1 MDIYDI
7 GLYAAYLL
15 VIIGVIASVLMPLI
29 NSLGDPKSLVRTGL
43 AILALLAVFGVSY
56 AVADNEV
63 TARFAAE
70 PFSLTPLSSQFA
82 GGLLISTY
90 FLIIIA
96 FVAIFVNEI
105 SKQIR

>member
-7 GLYAAYLL
+7 GLYVGYLL
-15 VIIGVIASVLMPLI
+15 IIVGVIAAVLLPLI
-29 NSLGDPKSLVRTGL
+29 NSLGDPKSLVRIGV
-43 AILALLAVFGVSY
+43 AILALLAVFGVAY

-90 FLIIIA
+90 FLIVIA

-105 SKQIR
+105 SKQLR